1 MTLDELKAHT
11 KRLEDAR
18 ERKIAEANAPI
29 VPKKRAKKKK
39 RAKNALSFDDEE
51 EGDDGAPDDKD
62 APPKK
67 KTKAEG
73 DEKEGNFLVRRLVK
87 NPDVDTSFLPDVD
100 REEREVTPG
109 IIVTIRM
116 TLIQ

>member
-1 MTLDELKAHT
+1 MSSRHTLSGWKMHASGKLLKPMP
-11 KRLEDAR
+11 RLYRRSE
-18 ERKIAEANAPI
+18 P
-29 VPKKRAKKKK
+29 KKKK